1 MHVVPQ
7 THVRIAATGCYL
19 PPDVVTNR
27 ELLERFDLG
36 VDEAWIEARTGILQR
51 HWMKDGQTTS
61 DMLTECARSVLAEAG
76 LAPRSVERIIVLTVS
91 PDHLSPATAT
101 IVARKLGAR
110 CPAFDVSAAC
120 AGFLYGL
127 DLARGSIATG
137 TQNVLVLCADARSRY
152 IDRTDRRGT
161 VLFSDGA
168 AGALIVPAEE
178 DGPRLLDVVIGAEGR
193 ERMGAWVPAG
203 GAARPASHATVDAGE
218 HYLQVDGFR
227 EIFEHFKAFTREGV
241 ESVLA
246 RTGCTLSDVD
256 VFITHQGNALLVREI
271 VSDLGIDPAR
281 AINDV
286 ARHGN
291 TSGATV
297 PIALAEARADGRIRP
312 GHLVLMTSV
321 GAGWVFGAALHRF

>member
-1 MHVVPQ
+1 MRAVPR

-19 PPDVVTNR
+19 PPVVLSNR
-27 ELLERFDLG
+27 ELLERYDLG

-51 HWMKDGQTTS
+51 HWMRDDQTTS
-61 DMLTECARSVLAEAG
+61 DMLAECARSVLAEAS
-76 LAPRSVERIIVLTVS
+76 LEPAAVERIIVATVS
-91 PDHLSPATAT
+91 PDHPSPSTAT

-137 TQNVLVLCADARSRY
+137 ADNVLVLCADARSRY
-152 IDRTDRRGT
+152 IDRSDRRGT

-168 AGALIVPAEE
+168 AGALVVPAEA
-178 DGPRLLDVVIGAEGR
+178 DGPRLLDVVIGAEGL

-203 GAARPASHATVDAGE
+203 GAARPASHETVEAGE

-227 EIFEHFKAFTREGV
+227 EIFERFKAFTREGV
-241 ESVLA
+241 EAVLA
-246 RTGCTLSDVD
+246 RTGHTLSDVD
-256 VFITHQGNALLVREI
+256 VFITHQGNALLIREI
-271 VSDLGIDPAR
+271 VADLGIDPAR
-281 AINDV
+281 AIDDV

-312 GHLVLMTSV
+312 GHLVLMSSV